1 MPQRKLQAYSITI
14 TPAATGLARIPN
26 IIHLGPLAPL
36 LADLLAEKPEIM
48 ARVEA
53 ADALIRKS
61 AKLPPDEFG
70 GL

>member
-1 MPQRKLQAYSITI
+1 MPRRKLLAYSITI
-14 TPAATGLARIPN
+14 TPAATGVVHIPN

-36 LADLLAEKPEIM
+36 LADLLADKPEIM
-48 ARVEA
+48 ARLEA

-61 AKLPPDEFG
+61 AKLPLDEFG